1 MSKND
6 NFFFYIWLVCLWQFY
21 TSCSFAKICECIT
34 IYSYNSIYSY
44 NTFFMETYLECHDE
58 IFSEA
63 ACQLIWHLS
72 REQTVAATKTA
83 AFVPPTHLFNL
94 PPCFESDFFTIYQKI
109 RSIDMAC
116 DTHCM
121 TRPKFS
127 SRPFPR
133 LSLDNF
139 F

>member
-1 MSKND
+1 MSVWVKTTT
-6 NFFFYIWLVCLWQFY
+6 FFFKHLAGLPLTILYILLFCQDLRMY
-21 TSCSFAKICECIT
+21 YI
-34 IYSYNSIYSY
+34 SIYSY